1 MLNYKPISILLSA
14 ETGQPGLFSFLT
26 YLHAMPHVKVESAD
40 EVLMSMPSGIDVLMT
55 AGPDRWSEAKLEIE
69 KFVSAGGVWFHLLEA
84 SETELPDI
92 FGVRPGPVGPNTELR
107 VEFADSSHP
116 IAARL
121 PESTYLFNT
130 QRELEMIS
138 DGIELLLEIDW
149 RFTRQTVMTARAVG
163 EGHAVCTTLTALDAP
178 GLQQILYRVLS
189 YHAGKMQEKNLG
201 VGILGFAPSV
211 GRLHG
216 LGTNATAGL
225 RFTAVCDLDPGRLAV
240 AEKDFPDIRVYDSGK
255 AMAKD
260 PNVDLVIVATPPN
273 SHAAICVEMLSSGK
287 HVVCE
292 KPLALNRQ
300 ETDRMVEA
308 SDRYGVH
315 LSCHQNRRFDEDYQM
330 IRKVLMENRIGDL
343 FYLETFVGGF
353 GHPCPHWHSHAPI
366 SGGTTYDWGAH
377 YLDWIVGLIPDP
389 VAAVTATHHNRVW
402 QDVTNADQERIQI
415 RFAGGK
421 EAEFIHSDI
430 AASRKPKWYLLGTEG
445 AIVSE
450 WLDTIVYRSDPDIY
464 FQWDEIPPTEIP
476 PRLKIFRRRPSGDIE
491 QTEPA
496 MLGSNAPTFLPEHRP
511 VRYPFHQ
518 NLADHL
524 LTGEPLA
531 APLADSVKVV
541 AILEAA
547 ARSMRN
553 DGRLETLDG

>member
-1 MLNYKPISILLSA
+1 MLNHTPISILLLA
-14 ETGQPGLFSFLT
+14 DTRQPDFSSFLT
-26 YLHAMPHVKVESAD
+26 YMQAMPHVKVESTN
-40 EVLMSMPSGIDVLMT
+40 EVLMSIPSGVDVLIT
-55 AGPDRWSEAKLEIE
+55 VGPGRWREAIVEIE
-69 KFVSAGGVWFHLLEA
+69 KFIATGGVWFHVLGVH
-84 SETELPDI
+84 ETELPDI
-92 FGVRPGPVGPNTELR
+92 FGVRPGPVGPTTELR
-107 VEFADSSHP
+107 IEFAESSHP
-116 IAARL
+116 MAVRL
-121 PESTYLFNT
+121 PESIYLVNT
-130 QRELEMIS
+130 QRELELIS
-138 DGIELLLEIDW
+138 DGVETLLEIDW
-149 RFTRQTVMTARAVG
+149 RYTRQAVMTSRAVG
-163 EGHAVCTTLTALDAP
+163 EGHAVCTTLAALDAIE
-178 GLQQILYRVLS
+178 LQQILYRVLS
-189 YHAGKMQEKNLG
+189 YHAGKISEKSLG

-216 LGTNATAGL
+216 LGANATDGL
-225 RFTAVCDLDPGRLAV
+225 RFTAICDLDPGRLAV
-240 AEKDFPDIRVYDSGK
+240 AEKDFPGIGIYDSGK
-255 AMAKD
+255 AMTDD

-273 SHAAICVEMLSSGK
+273 SHAAICVEMLSAGK

-308 SDRYGVH
+308 ADRYGVH
-315 LSCHQNRRFDEDYQM
+315 LSCHQNRRFDEDYLM
-330 IRKVLMENRIGDL
+330 IRKVLMENRIGEL

-353 GHPCPHWHSHAPI
+353 GHPCPHWHSHAPVC
-366 SGGTTYDWGAH
+366 GGTTYDWGAH
-377 YLDWIVGLIPDP
+377 YLDWIVGLMPEP
-389 VAAVTATHHNRVW
+389 VAAVTATRHNRVW

-430 AASRKPKWYLLGTEG
+430 AATRKPKWYLLGTEG
-445 AIVSE
+445 AIVGE
-450 WLDTIVYRSDPDIY
+450 WRDTIVYRSDPDIY
-464 FQWDEIPPTEIP
+464 FQWDEIPPTEMP

-496 MLGSNAPTFLPEHRP
+496 LLGSHAPTFLPEHRP

-531 APLADSVKVV
+531 APLADSLKVV

-547 ARSMRN
+547 ARSMQN
-553 DGRLETLDG
+553 DGRLERIDG